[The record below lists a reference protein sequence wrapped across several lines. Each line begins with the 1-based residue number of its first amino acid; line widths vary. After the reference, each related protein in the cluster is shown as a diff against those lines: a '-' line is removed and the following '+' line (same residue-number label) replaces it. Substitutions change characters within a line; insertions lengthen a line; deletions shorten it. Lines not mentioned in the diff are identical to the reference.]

1 LVVNGDQSA
10 LAQALANLLSNA
22 WKYTPPQGRRIELSA
37 TGDATHVTI
46 VVADNG
52 VGIPGSEQKAIFDK
66 FRRGS
71 AAINGN
77 STGTGL
83 GLAVVRAIVTA
94 HRGKIDV
101 RSEENRGARFRIL
114 LPRQPAEAA

>member
-1 LVVNGDQSA
+1 MLG
-10 LAQALANLLSNA
+10 NA
-22 WKYTPPQGRRIELSA
+22 WKYTSPQGKRIELSV
-37 TGDATHVTI
+37 TGDATEVSI

-71 AAINGN
+71 AAVNGG

-94 HRGKIDV
+94 HRGTIDV

-114 LPRQPAEAA
+114 LPRQQAEAA